1 MHNKV
6 LLNFNNMKLTENINL
21 ANRIFTIDQDAMEK
35 LAAYLKSVEHYFKQ
49 KEEAK
54 EIVSDIE
61 NRIAELF
68 ETMLNKKKEVIS
80 MEDVNKVIEIIGL
93 PEVFMED
100 VQNEEKRENK
110 ANFKFQNKTK
120 KLYRNPDDS
129 VISGVCGGLGT
140 YFNVDPVLFRVL
152 FILGVLFT
160 GIGLLPYIILWI
172 VIPQAK
178 TFEQKMEMKG
188 Y

>member
-1 MHNKV
+1 
-6 LLNFNNMKLTENINL
+6 MKLTENINL
-21 ANRIFTIDQDAMEK
+21 ANRIFIIDQDALAK
-35 LAAYLKSVEHYFKQ
+35 LEEYLKSVEHYFNK
-49 KEEAK
+49 KEEAT
-54 EIVSDIE
+54 EIVADIE

-93 PEVFMED
+93 PEIFMED
-100 VQNEEKRENK
+100 VQNEEQTKNK
-110 ANFKFQNKTK
+110 SDFKFKNKTK
-120 KLYRNPDDS
+120 KLYRDPDNS

-140 YFNVDPVLFRVL
+140 YFNVDPILFRVL
-152 FILGVLFT
+152 FILAVIFT

-172 VIPQAK
+172 VMPQAK